1 MSQMK
6 ARFRGFAP
14 VVLDLETGGF
24 DKEVHAVLQIAAVS
38 LAWTEGLLGIET
50 LRTWNVEPHP
60 DTRVEAASLRLTGIE
75 LGDAERGAVAEAEAM
90 REMFRFVR
98 GVVKRSGCQRAVLTA
113 HNAHF
118 DHGFV
123 MEAAAR
129 NRIGRNPFHPFTV
142 LDTASLAALAYG
154 HTVLSEAC
162 TRAGLEFEDKRA
174 HSAGYDAETTARLF
188 CSIVN
193 TWDASAP
200 AGLIPDV
207 PMSSA

>member
-14 VVLDLETGGF
+14 VVVDLETGGF

-38 LAWTEGLLGIET
+38 LAWTEDRLGIDT

-60 DTRVEAASLRLTGIE
+60 DTRVEAASLELTGIE
-75 LGDAERGAVAEAEAM
+75 LGDAERGAVPEVRAV
-90 REMFRFVR
+90 REMFRFIR
-98 GVVKRSGCQRAVLTA
+98 GVVRRSGCQRAVLTA

-129 NRIGRNPFHPFTV
+129 NGVGRNPFHPFTV

-162 TRAGLEFEDKRA
+162 ARAGLPFEGERA
-174 HSAGYDAETTARLF
+174 HSAGYDAEATARLF

-193 TWDASAP
+193 TWDATAP
-200 AGLIPDV
+200 PGLIPEGSGTD
-207 PMSSA
+207 